1 MKKLLAAIIMT
12 MVVFPTMLLS
22 QSSGK
27 IAGTVLNEEGAPLG
41 GANVIIEETSYG
53 SASDENGKYYILDVP
68 VGTHTVRVDYIG
80 YKSVTV
86 KNVKVSESLT
96 TTLNL
101 SMEVSALEG
110 EVVEIVADRPIIN
123 RSATNTTRLI
133 DKDVIK
139 NGSVRGVSNIV
150 ALQTGAVAVGG
161 GLYVRGSRSGDMA
174 YYVDGVYTVNPFT
187 LGNTGTV
194 SNNAMEQ
201 ISFQS
206 GGFDAQFG
214 NSNGGVVNTT
224 TRTGG
229 DKTSMGVE
237 YVSDLGGAASTDK
250 DELHSYGYNLMSFN
264 VGGPLGSSLK
274 YFGSYEKIS
283 MDDAS
288 PSTSYYPTMHRATG
302 DSAFGA
308 AAEALGGLINDVN
321 NPDWH
326 SVAWDGDTAADTA
339 TVYSQY
345 KRLYGAKENAGLTRD
360 AITGNLVYDSKAFSV
375 KVGTAITN
383 KDSRGDLGES
393 LLNSQGDYPYSYTL
407 LNANNTPWYESKTQ
421 SMYANFTI
429 RLGSTS
435 FAKVNLSSYNF
446 AREYGDHRHKANVL
460 DYGDDTV
467 TGNEELIAVG
477 RNPLPIEDFA
487 YFSNYGG
494 VYNEY
499 RINDIGYVGAR
510 ADYLNQ
516 MGDHEIK
523 TGFEWRKHTIRNYTL
538 SQPME
543 LADGYDKAAAS
554 GQSTS
559 DADWLYTLYR
569 NAYTDNI
576 GYDMQGSTSDSYDE
590 TTGATAPGEPV
601 ILGAYIQ
608 DKMELDDLVLNIGLR
623 YDSFDFGSEAPESWT
638 DIHLKNG
645 RIDHAASG
653 YSKVDAY
660 TYVSPR
666 VGVAFPVTDKTVL
679 HAQYGKFVQHPILNR
694 LYLSDSEFA
703 ANLTQGNM
711 TVSPNGSLKP
721 ERTTQYE
728 IGFAQQIGGFAAI
741 DITGYYKE
749 VRDYTM
755 MANHVG
761 SKVDGAE
768 FSWSQYMNGDYGVIK
783 GLSAALKMRR
793 MRGVLIDVNY
803 TMQWANGTGS
813 NPATNFNIAWI
824 GDDYP
829 TAVNPLDFDQRHTG
843 SVMVDY
849 QAGKLFGLFNL
860 GVNALYQVGSGAAYT
875 PSEMQ
880 SAVFGRGWYRPT
892 AGVNSAYKPW
902 TSTMDLRINF
912 SDFAGT
918 GVSAY
923 ILVLNVLNTE
933 NVNSVYEGTGNAGED
948 GWLESAEGQ
957 VWSKGNPLGATFYED
972 RLKNPSRWQNPRMVR
987 FGLSYSL

>member
-1 MKKLLAAIIMT
+1 MKKLLAVIIMT
-12 MVVFPTMLLS
+12 IVIFPTMLLS

-27 IAGTVLNEEGAPLG
+27 ISGTILNEEGAPLG

-53 SASDENGKYYILDVP
+53 GASAEDGKYYILDVP

-101 SMEVSALEG
+101 SLEVSALEG

-139 NGSVRGVSNIV
+139 NMVIRGVENIV

-161 GLYVRGSRSGDMA
+161 GLYVRGSRAGDMA

-187 LGNTGTV
+187 LGNTGVV

-237 YVSDLGGAASTDK
+237 YVADLGGAASTDK

-264 VGGPLGSSLK
+264 VGGPLGGNLR
-274 YFGSYEKIS
+274 YFGSFERIS

-288 PSTSYYPTMHRATG
+288 PSTSYYPTLNRATG
-302 DSAFGA
+302 DSAYGA
-308 AAEALGGLINDVN
+308 AAEELGALVEVTD
-321 NPDWH
+321 PAWH
-326 SVAWDGDTAADTA
+326 MVKWDGDTAADTA
-339 TVYSQY
+339 TVYSGYQ
-345 KRLYGAKENAGLTRD
+345 RLYGAKENAGLSRD
-360 AITGNLVYDSKAFSV
+360 AMTGNLVYDAKAFSV
-375 KVGTAITN
+375 KVGGAFTS

-393 LLNSQGDYPYSYTL
+393 IMNSQGDYPYSYTL
-407 LNANNTPWYESKTQ
+407 LNAMNTPYWESETQ
-421 SMYANFTI
+421 SMYANFTL

-435 FAKVNLSSYNF
+435 FAKVNLSSYNYS
-446 AREYGDHRHKANVL
+446 REYGDHRHRANVL
-460 DYGDDTV
+460 DYGKLGV
-467 TGNEELIAVG
+467 TGNEQLISVG

-523 TGFEWRKHTIRNYTL
+523 TGFEWRKHTIRSYAL

-543 LADGYDKAAAS
+543 LADGYAKAALS

-576 GYDMQGSTSDSYDE
+576 GYDMQGATSDSYDG

-601 ILGAYIQ
+601 ILGVYVQ
-608 DKMELDDLVLNIGLR
+608 DKMELDDLVLNIGIR
-623 YDSFDFGSEAPESWT
+623 YDSFDFGSEAPTSWN
-638 DIHLKNG
+638 DIYMKNG

-653 YSKVDAY
+653 YATVDAY
-660 TYVSPR
+660 TYLSPR

-711 TVSPNGSLKP
+711 TVSPNGGLKP

-741 DITGYYKE
+741 DLTAYYKE
-749 VRDYTM
+749 IRDYTM
-755 MANHVG
+755 MSNRVG
-761 SKVDGAE
+761 SMVDAAE
-768 FSWSQYMNGDYGVIK
+768 FSWSQYMNGDYGVVK

-813 NPATNFNIAWI
+813 DPATNFNIAWI
-824 GDDYP
+824 GDNYP
-829 TAVNPLDFDQRHTG
+829 TSVNPLDFDQRHTG

-849 QAGKLFGLFNL
+849 QAGKVFNLFDL

-923 ILVLNVLNTE
+923 LLVLNALNTE
-933 NVNSVYEGTGNAGED
+933 NVNSVYEGTGNVGED
-948 GWLESAEGQ
+948 GWLETSEGQ
-957 VWSKGNPLGATFYED
+957 IWSKGNPLGATFYED
-972 RLKNPSRWQNPRMVR
+972 RLKNPIRWDNPRMIR